1 MSATH
6 FLAEPARAQ
15 GYPALSLVIDGRH
28 IGAGERATLDV
39 LDPATRR
46 VLGKLPVATTDDLDR
61 ALEAAQRGFKVW
73 RALSA
78 FDRAVILR
86 RAADLIRERSGTIAR
101 WLTLE
106 EGKPLAES
114 LQEVVH
120 GAEII
125 EWAGEEGRR
134 NYARGVPSRRPDL
147 TQLVVHEP
155 VGPVAAFAPWNFPAV
170 TPARKLGGALGAGC
184 SIILKPAEETPA
196 TALAFVQALLDA
208 GVPAGAVALVTGDPA
223 MISSHLLASPII
235 RKLSFT
241 GSTPV
246 GKHLAALAA
255 QGVKRATLELGGH
268 APVIVCD
275 DIDDV
280 KAAAELSLTAKIR
293 NAGQVCAS
301 PTRFFVQEGVYDAFL
316 QHFTDAAKAL
326 RIGHGLEETTQM
338 GPLANE
344 RRLKAMGELV
354 SDAVSRGAT
363 LASGGAYGGEHEG
376 FFFVPAV
383 LTEVPQDARVLCEEP
398 FGPVVPIIPFTNV
411 SDAIERANAIPF
423 GLTAYAF
430 TSRVDRARELGA
442 RLEAGVIGI
451 NHFAIATAEVPFGGI
466 KESGY
471 GSESGP
477 EGVEAYLTTKLIS
490 TLG

>member
-1 MSATH
+1 MTQLLPE
-6 FLAEPARAQ
+6 LAKAQ
-15 GYPALSLVIDGRH
+15 RYPALSLVIDGRH
-28 IGAGERATLDV
+28 IGAGERQTLDV
-39 LDPATRR
+39 IDPATRE
-46 VLGKLPVATTDDLDR
+46 VLAKLPVATREDLDA
-61 ALEAAQRGFKVW
+61 ALEAAERGFRIW
-73 RALSA
+73 RGVSA
-78 FDRAVILR
+78 FDRARILR
-86 RAADLIRERSGTIAR
+86 RAADLIRERAETIAR

-106 EGKPLAES
+106 EGKPFSES

-125 EWAGEEGRR
+125 EWSGEEARR
-134 NYARGVPSRRPDL
+134 NYGRAVPARRPDL
-147 TQLVVHEP
+147 TQVVVHEP
-155 VGPVAAFAPWNFPAV
+155 IGPVAAFAPWNFPAV
-170 TPARKLGGALGAGC
+170 TPARKLGGALAAGC
-184 SIILKPAEETPA
+184 SIILKPAEETPG

-208 GVPAGAVALVTGDPA
+208 GVPPSAVAMVTGDPA
-223 MISSHLLASPII
+223 MISSHLIASPVI
-235 RKLSFT
+235 RKISFT
-241 GSTPV
+241 GSTAV

-268 APVIVCD
+268 APVVICD

-280 KAAAELSLTAKIR
+280 KSVAQVSLIAKIR

-301 PTRFFVQEGVYDAFL
+301 PTRFFVQQGIYDDFL
-316 QHFTDAAKAL
+316 QHFTDAARAL
-326 RIGHGLEETTQM
+326 RIGHGLDEATQM

-344 RRLKAMGELV
+344 RRLTAMSEFV
-354 SDAVSRGAT
+354 ADAVGRGAT
-363 LASGGAYGGEHEG
+363 VAAGGDYSGAHDG
-376 FFFVPAV
+376 FFFVPAI
-383 LTEVPQDARVLCEEP
+383 LTDVPAGARVLCEEP
-398 FGPVVPIIPFTNV
+398 FGPVVPVVRFTDLDEV
-411 SDAIERANAIPF
+411 IERANAVPW

-442 RLEAGVIGI
+442 RLEAGVVGI
-451 NHFAIATAEVPFGGI
+451 NHFAIASPEVPFGGI